1 MEDHFFFCVQTS
13 DDAERSLLVKL
24 KTECGYQFTSKLE
37 SMFTDI
43 KTSRD
48 TMMDFKAQDAAAS
61 TSASADLDLSV
72 QVLTYCCT
80 ALHCSHMPECCAKGP
95 ECCCTGPERYCTG
108 SDCYCTGPECH
119 CADPEACCTGHTCCK
134 DLSDQVES
142 GHIAIRC
149 LHAVSTAIH
158 AAKASLVRQAWLACL
173 GRPSQ
178 MVYATASS
186 CVPRFPT
193 QQVQRSQQDYEGLA
207 CELSE
212 LACL

>member
-1 MEDHFFFCVQTS
+1 MGDHFSFCVQTS

-80 ALHCSHMPECCAKGP
+80 AVTCLSGS
-95 ECCCTGPERYCTG
+95 ECCCSRPERYCTG
-108 SDCYCTGPECH
+108 PDCYCSGPECY
-119 CADPEACCTGHTCCK
+119 CTDPEGCCTGHTCCK
-134 DLSDQVES
+134 DLSDQVEY

-149 LHAVSTAIH
+149 MHAVSTAIH
-158 AAKASLVRQAWLACL
+158 AARASSVRQAWLACL
-173 GRPSQ
+173 AMPNR
-178 MVYATASS
+178 MVCATASS
-186 CVPRFPT
+186 STISDTAGAEVTAR
-193 QQVQRSQQDYEGLA
+193 L
-207 CELSE
+207 
-212 LACL
+212 